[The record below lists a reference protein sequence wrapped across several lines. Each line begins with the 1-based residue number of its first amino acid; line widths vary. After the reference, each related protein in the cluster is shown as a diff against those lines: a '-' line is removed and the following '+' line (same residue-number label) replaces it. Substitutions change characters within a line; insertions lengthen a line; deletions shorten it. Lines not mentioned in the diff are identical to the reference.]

1 MEILDSAANSIE
13 AAFAISTGIARW
25 RFLLSPWNLP
35 FSIMEKNEWVDIS
48 YIGILRE
55 KGVN

>member
-13 AAFAISTGIARW
+13 AAFVTSTGIAKW
-25 RFLLSPWNLP
+25 RFLLSRWNLP
-35 FSIMEKNEWVDIS
+35 FSIMEKNERVNIS

-55 KGVN
+55 KSVN